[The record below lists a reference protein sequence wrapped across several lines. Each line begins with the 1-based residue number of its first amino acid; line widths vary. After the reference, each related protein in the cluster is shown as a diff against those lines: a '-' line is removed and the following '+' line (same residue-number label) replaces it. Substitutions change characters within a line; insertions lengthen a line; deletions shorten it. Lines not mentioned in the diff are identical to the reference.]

1 VTADLAIRLAGVGK
15 RYTKYEDAPALVN
28 MGLQFLRGS
37 RRSKLWAL
45 RGIDLEVAQGECLG
59 VIGRNGSG
67 KSTLLQLLCGVTAPT
82 EGRVRVVGRV
92 APLISVGVGFH
103 PELTGRE
110 NIYVNAAILGL
121 SRAEVDRKVDEIVEF
136 AEISEFI
143 DTPVKFYSSGM
154 FVRLGFS
161 VAIQVRPDVLLVDE
175 VLAVGDFAF
184 QMKCFERMRAVREQ
198 GATIVFVTHNLTIV
212 RNLCDRVVVLDRGCK
227 EFDGAP
233 DAGVSRFHELL
244 AEVREPEGSDIG
256 WAVHKGGIASVEVV
270 GLYDEDGERTHSLRA
285 ERSVAARLVAHA
297 QSQTRD
303 AYVGVA
309 VHAADGSL
317 VYSEPDLA
325 QTLPLLEPGE
335 SLPIEVW
342 LEPALPTGT
351 YTLTAGLYQRPTGPG
366 KAIQLAVAPAVPF
379 HVIGRPL
386 VLGTA
391 DLHARFTVVGEPAPT
406 TPAFDA

>member
-1 VTADLAIRLAGVGK
+1 VTGDLAIALAGAGK

-28 MGLQFLRGS
+28 TGLRLLRGN
-37 RRSKLWAL
+37 RRSQLWAL
-45 RGIDLEVAQGECLG
+45 RDIDLDVAPGECVG

-121 SRAEVDRKVDEIVEF
+121 TRAEVDRKVDEIVDF
-136 AEISEFI
+136 AEIADFI

-184 QMKCFERMRAVREQ
+184 QMKCFERMRAIRAEGV
-198 GATIVFVTHNLTIV
+198 TIVFVTHNLTIV
-212 RNLCDRVVVLDRGCK
+212 RNLCDRVVVLDRGHK
-227 EFDGAP
+227 AFDGQP

-244 AEVREPEGSDIG
+244 ADSREPEGSDIG
-256 WAVHKGGIASVEVV
+256 WAVHKGGIATVTVE
-270 GLYDEDGERTHSLRA
+270 GLYDDAGVRTQSL
-285 ERSVAARLVAHA
+285 AADQDITARISATALAR
-297 QSQTRD
+297 TEN

-309 VHAADGSL
+309 VHAADGTL
-317 VYSEPDLA
+317 VYSEPDLDH
-325 QTLPLLEPGE
+325 TLPTIDAGF
-335 SLPIEVW
+335 SVPIQVR
-342 LEPALPTGT
+342 LRPTLPTGT
-351 YTLTAGLYQRPTGPG
+351 YTFTAGLYQRPTGPA
-366 KAIQLAVAPAVPF
+366 KAIQLAVAPTVSF
-379 HVIGRPL
+379 HVIGRPM
-386 VLGTA
+386 VQGNA
-391 DLHARFTVVGEPAPT
+391 DLQARFTVL
-406 TPAFDA
+406 D